1 MTGDLLF
8 YIAAAWM
15 TVLFGVSVVLVIK
28 RRNPADRIQA
38 LDVLTLILIALLIL
52 FTDSQEVPY
61 YLDAALVLALLSFIA
76 TVAAAR
82 YYING
87 RIF

>member
-1 MTGDLLF
+1 MGEDFIF

-15 TVLFGVSVVLVIK
+15 TVLFCISVVLVIS
-28 RRNPADRIQA
+28 RRTPADRIQA
-38 LDVLTLILIALLIL
+38 LDVLTLILIALLVL
-52 FTDSQEVPY
+52 FSDSQSVPY

-82 YYING
+82 YYAG
-87 RIF
+87 GKIF

>member
-1 MTGDLLF
+1 MGDFIF

-28 RRNPADRIQA
+28 RRSPADRIQA
-38 LDVLTLILIALLIL
+38 LDVLTLILIALLVL
-52 FTDSQEVPY
+52 FTDSQGVPY

-82 YYING
+82 YYIKG